1 MKLKITVDGVA
12 YEVEVEVLEESSGAV
27 AVSRPAASVPP
38 GPPIAPPQAPLERV
52 SLPDSVGAMSGDRIF
67 RAPLPGVILEVM
79 VREGDDIALNQ
90 PMMTME
96 SMKMETAVAAPRA
109 GRIKRVY
116 VSARD
121 SVKQGQ
127 ELVEFE

>member
-1 MKLKITVDGVA
+1 MKLKITVEGVV
-12 YEVEVEVLEESSGAV
+12 YVVEVEVLEESSRVETASPLATAV
-27 AVSRPAASVPP
+27 APTPLPP
-38 GPPIAPPQAPLERV
+38 PAPPERV
-52 SLPDSVGAMSGDRIF
+52 ALPDSVGAMSGDRIF
-67 RAPLPGVILEVM
+67 RAPIPGVILEVK
-79 VREGDDIALNQ
+79 VREGDSVALNQ

-109 GRIKRVY
+109 GRIKRIY
-116 VSARD
+116 VSERD